1 MASNRILRGLSFK
14 IIIPDIY
21 FIIIFFCHI
30 QIWEPIRQRS
40 RDSMESGDLPEP
52 KGRKPSLPGEGLANN
67 GKASNQ
73 NLRRQNS

>member
-1 MASNRILRGLSFK
+1 
-14 IIIPDIY
+14 
-21 FIIIFFCHI
+21 
-30 QIWEPIRQRS
+30 
-40 RDSMESGDLPEP
+40 MESGDLPEP